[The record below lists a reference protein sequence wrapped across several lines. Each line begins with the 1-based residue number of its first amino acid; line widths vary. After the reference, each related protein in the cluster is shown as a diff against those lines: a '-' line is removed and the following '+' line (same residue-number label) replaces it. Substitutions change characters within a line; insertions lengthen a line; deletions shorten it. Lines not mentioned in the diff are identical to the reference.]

1 MKVNWNMPP
10 KKSGSSC
17 FQTVDECWDYV
28 ANFAWKNTKMP
39 KPVSAFK
46 FAFPLC
52 ILSSLFA
59 HLRWETP
66 WLHQQEGCGWVVLL
80 GHKSRCAIFFPK
92 KKEKKTKTAV
102 VSCLN
107 LFPVPHF
114 SLSHYGELEFVP
126 KKQTLRTACSASTLP
141 SPLPL
146 ASHLAAD

>member
-92 KKEKKTKTAV
+92 KKEKKQKLQLFLAWICSQFPTFPFPTME
-102 VSCLN
+102 SLN
-107 LFPVPHF
+107 LFQKNK
-114 SLSHYGELEFVP
+114 LSGQH
-126 KKQTLRTACSASTLP
+126 
-141 SPLPL
+141 
-146 ASHLAAD
+146 AARALCRVHCRWRVT